1 MYMYNYNSNF
11 ICTYGFYDPKLR
23 QYCSEKY
30 DLNDVN
36 DFEDMSELI
45 YQSELLQIFKIS
57 SINNDFNTEKIID
70 LYNIIKLNL
79 EFNECI
85 EKIKKNHVCENFEIG
100 FMILFS
106 YDYFFL
112 THKCICDFLNTG
124 KICDEYIDDL
134 NKLIHNK

>member
-1 MYMYNYNSNF
+1 MYNYNSKF
-11 ICTYGFYDPKLR
+11 ISTYGFYDTNLR

-36 DFEDMSELI
+36 EFEDMSELI
-45 YQSELLQIFKIS
+45 YQSELLQIFNIPSEKLDP
-57 SINNDFNTEKIID
+57 DFNIEKIID
-70 LYNIIKLNL
+70 LYNNIKLNL
-79 EFNECI
+79 EFNKCI
-85 EKIKKNHVCENFEIG
+85 EKIKKIHVCENFEIG

-124 KICDEYIDDL
+124 KICDEYISDL
-134 NKLIHNK
+134 NKLINK